1 MAVLVRKWKPLHS
14 TLAILLVGIFSFYG
28 IIFDNLYPLTSDQ
41 RKVDGEI
48 RFAPLAAIADTF
60 QCTPDTRIY
69 ISANAVKQFEIFSRT
84 LGFNVYFECKL
95 TGSQFTFPTDLNL
108 PEDLEDNSLHSFAYL
123 TAAEFEELSSST
135 RSKLLALYNPEYIQ
149 GGELVVLTNITGD

>member
-1 MAVLVRKWKPLHS
+1 
-14 TLAILLVGIFSFYG
+14 LAILLVGIFSFYG